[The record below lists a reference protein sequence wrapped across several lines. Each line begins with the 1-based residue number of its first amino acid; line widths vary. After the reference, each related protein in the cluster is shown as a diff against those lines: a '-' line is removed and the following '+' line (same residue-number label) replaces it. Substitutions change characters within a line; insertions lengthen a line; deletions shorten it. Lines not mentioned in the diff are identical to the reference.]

1 MPCHYLL
8 LSTAVFPSCSHVTL
22 CHLMLLRHNTIGNVS
37 CCPYLLLSTM
47 DGPFAHVPHHVMPYR
62 ATHGMSSCHHVIVM
76 SCNIQCCV
84 PTCCYP
90 RSWVPMSRAC
100 RCWARTGCRLGP
112 ALAAM
117 EDTEDSLASPCTPPP
132 PPPQPLKVP
141 TEFRGSL
148 HNFQRRHPKAN
159 SP

>member
-1 MPCHYLL
+1 MSCHVVRCPYSLL
-8 LSTAVFPSCSHVTL
+8 VPT
-22 CHLMLLRHNTIGNVS
+22 R
-37 CCPYLLLSTM
+37 PYLLLSTM
-47 DGPFAHVPHHVMPYR
+47 DGPHAHVPHHVMPYR

-90 RSWVPMSRAC
+90 LSWVPMSRAC

-112 ALAAM
+112 ALVVAM

-148 HNFQRRHPKAN
+148 YNFQRRHPTAN
-159 SP
+159 SPLSGCLSPITDYTLQNFL